1 MELSDALSFL
11 FPTFCYQFA
20 EASSV
25 ATAVAFGQI
34 RGSYIDPWSDV
45 ENFDA
50 CRIGSVFRNAA
61 RDAS

>member
-20 EASSV
+20 EASS
-25 ATAVAFGQI
+25 VAFGQI